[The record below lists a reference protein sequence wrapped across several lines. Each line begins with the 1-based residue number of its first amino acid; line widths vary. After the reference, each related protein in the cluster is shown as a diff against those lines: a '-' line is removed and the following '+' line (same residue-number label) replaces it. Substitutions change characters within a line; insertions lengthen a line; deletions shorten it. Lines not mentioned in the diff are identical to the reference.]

1 MERLNYREIVEKSA
15 KIDQWLSEIGLNQ
28 YDRIRIHKR
37 NITELAEVQ
46 DNGTLDRVASSLAG
60 EKRREILWSFVESI
74 EFVDA
79 IDASRK
85 SGADIPKH
93 VLEKA
98 LQGPPDPYLEDNRS
112 NQGRNAMFEIAMG
125 ARRTPS
131 SLTRRP
137 RAARSKE
144 FHCSRSKR
152 GGRGIIGALHRRA
165 GNLSER
171 RRQMARGKRPVYSV
185 IAPSANTR
193 TRE

>member
-112 NQGRNAMFEIAMG
+112 NQGRNAMFEIAIAG
-125 ARRTPS
+125 RAAHAQFADAAPARGTIEGI
-131 SLTRRP
+131 SLFAVETRR
-137 RAARSKE
+137 
-144 FHCSRSKR
+144 KR
-152 GGRGIIGALHRRA
+152 NHRR
-165 GNLSER
+165 
-171 RRQMARGKRPVYSV
+171 P
-185 IAPSANTR
+185 AP
-193 TRE
+193 EGG